1 MQYPLTITSLVEVD
15 REGRSVRSPLTCV
28 MAEADLGP
36 FADFG
41 SPDVFFGR
49 LVEVTGDE
57 LQYFRHAPGVE
68 VLFRGTAYS
77 FEALEPSA
85 AFKLVRRS

>member
-1 MQYPLTITSLVEVD
+1 MEYPLSISTLAEAPQGGK
-15 REGRSVRSPLTCV
+15 RRNPLTCV

-41 SPDVFFGR
+41 SPEFFFGR

-57 LQYFRHAPGVE
+57 IEHFRKAPGVE
-68 VLFRGTAYS
+68 VHFRGAAYR
-77 FEALEPSA
+77 FEELETSA

>member
-1 MQYPLTITSLVEVD
+1 MEYPLSISSLVETT
-15 REGRSVRSPLTCV
+15 REGDRRTEVTCV
-28 MAEADLGP
+28 MAEAELGP

-41 SPDVFFGR
+41 SPEFFGR
-49 LVEVTGDE
+49 LVEVTGDAIE
-57 LQYFRHAPGVE
+57 HFRQAPGVE
-68 VLFRGTAYS
+68 VLFRGAVYR

>member
-1 MQYPLTITSLVEVD
+1 MEYPLSISSLIETG
-15 REGRSVRSPLTCV
+15 REGRSLRSPLTCI

-41 SPDVFFGR
+41 SPEFFFGH
-49 LVEVTGDE
+49 LVADDEIKHFRQASEVED
-57 LQYFRHAPGVE
+57 H
-68 VLFRGTAYS
+68 FRGAAYR
-77 FEALEPSA
+77 FEALEPTA

>member
-1 MQYPLTITSLVEVD
+1 MEYPLSISSLVETTRDGERRTAV
-15 REGRSVRSPLTCV
+15 TCV

-36 FADFG
+36 HAEFG
-41 SPDVFFGR
+41 SPEFFFGR
-49 LVEVTGDE
+49 LAEVTPDTI
-57 LQYFRHAPGVE
+57 QYLKHAPGVE
-68 VLFRGTAYS
+68 VVFWGAAYR

>member
-1 MQYPLTITSLVEVD
+1 MEYPLSISSLAHPPKGAT
-15 REGRSVRSPLTCV
+15 RRNPLTCV

-41 SPDVFFGR
+41 SPEFFFGR

-57 LQYFRHAPGVE
+57 IEHFRQAPGVE
-68 VLFRGTAYS
+68 VHFRAAAYV
-77 FEALEPSA
+77 FEALEPTGS
-85 AFKLVRRS
+85 FKLVRRS

>member
-1 MQYPLTITSLVEVD
+1 
-15 REGRSVRSPLTCV
+15 

-41 SPDVFFGR
+41 SPEFFFGR

-57 LQYFRHAPGVE
+57 IEHFRQAPGVE
-68 VLFRGTAYS
+68 VHFRAAAYV
-77 FEALEPSA
+77 FEALEPTGS
-85 AFKLVRRS
+85 FKLVRRS